1 MTTHNISPMS
11 ISVAALHSKLG
22 HANAPLILDV
32 RLEPAYRESSR
43 MISSAL
49 RCEEVLSRL
58 DEWRGKQLVVYCKAG
73 HEVGQ
78 EAAAKLREQG
88 VDARYLEGGIEAWN
102 AAKLVTTQ
110 VREAHFHSGGQ
121 VWVTRARPKIDR
133 IACPWLIRRFIDA
146 TAKFEYVPAD
156 QVLSYAEKTKA
167 IPYDVPGV
175 QFTHRG
181 AHCSFD
187 ALLEDFD
194 LHDAALDKLALIVR
208 GADTDQ
214 LQLAPQSAGLLALS
228 LGFSANFT
236 DDNTMLEQAMPMY
249 DALYAWCQQQKPE
262 QHGWNFP
269 S

>member
-1 MTTHNISPMS
+1 MTTHNISPLS
-11 ISVAALHSKLG
+11 ISTAALRSSLG
-22 HANAPLILDV
+22 RAGSPLILDV
-32 RLEPAYRESSR
+32 RREPAYRESAR
-43 MISSAL
+43 MIASAL
-49 RCEEVLSRL
+49 RCEEIMNRI
-58 DEWRGKQLVVYCKAG
+58 DEWRDKTVVVYCKAG

-78 EAAAKLREQG
+78 EAATKLREHG
-88 VDARYLEGGIEAWN
+88 INAHYLQGGIEAWN
-102 AAKLVTTQ
+102 AAMLVTTH
-110 VREAHFHSGGQ
+110 VREDYFHSGGQ

-146 TAKFEYVPAD
+146 TAKFKYVPAD
-156 QVLSYAEKTKA
+156 EVLSYAEKNKA
-167 IPYDVPGV
+167 TPYDVPGV
-175 QFTHRG
+175 QFTHR
-181 AHCSFD
+181 AKRCSFD

-194 LHDAALDKLALIVR
+194 LHDAALDKLAVIVR

-228 LGFSANFT
+228 LGFSANFA